1 MLELITLSTWQ
12 KEEEIALEELIGNES
27 KIVVYNDDYNTF
39 DWVIQSFIEICRHNA
54 AQAEQ
59 LSYII
64 HFKGKATVKT
74 GSKKEL
80 KPIKDALIDRGLSA
94 VIEDWSLRYFSEA
107 RKRVVPQGATRFLA
121 LWEQLLGFGE
131 LLYFLTHSFELSQNT
146 CLAIF

>member
-1 MLELITLSTWQ
+1 MKLMGILPTIPFIQQNRTIMLEFTNMSTWQ
-12 KEEEIALEELIGNES
+12 QEDEVALEELIGNQS

-39 DWVIQSFIEICRHNA
+39 DWVIQSFVEICRHDT

-80 KPIKDALIDRGLSA
+80 KPMKDALVDRGLSA
-94 VIEDWSLRYFSEA
+94 VIED
-107 RKRVVPQGATRFLA
+107 
-121 LWEQLLGFGE
+121 
-131 LLYFLTHSFELSQNT
+131 
-146 CLAIF
+146 